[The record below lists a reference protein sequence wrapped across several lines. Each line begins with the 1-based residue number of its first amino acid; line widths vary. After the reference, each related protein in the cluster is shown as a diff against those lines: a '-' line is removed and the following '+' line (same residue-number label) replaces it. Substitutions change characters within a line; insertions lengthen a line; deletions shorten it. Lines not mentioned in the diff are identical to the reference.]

1 MNKAMLDKLKR
12 ALAES
17 ESSEAKVNALRAV
30 IGEAESNQAQ
40 AQANE
45 ADDDD
50 KPMTRKEV
58 MEVLKHRAAID
69 QNPQVGRNIPLDTN
83 TLQRA
88 ERFAHGYGIAPIP
101 VQSRMRMNTKELE
114 RAGISGHELRQT
126 VELQQEADRLYM
138 TGAILNVSPSELDA
152 YRGYA
157 SAMRALSG
165 KTRAQDAYT
174 SNEGAEWVPTQV
186 SGIMMERITYDL
198 VLFNL
203 FPKVTMTTRV
213 MSYGYQG
220 AKPTVY
226 HYGNYPT
233 ADSEA
238 SIGASTPGSNEG
250 TLTAKDLV
258 ARIVFDENFDEDSVY
273 ATADLRLEDLRLVSG
288 EALEDALLNGDSA
301 SAMDTGFTYTN
312 HPRTAFDGLRKHVHS
327 SMKHDASGTFTLSDM
342 DAVRLLMG
350 GRWAQPKNLVWVT
363 SFKAL
368 VRMGQF
374 TETQTIEKYGP
385 MASVLNGEVMK
396 VKGSPVVQSGWM
408 PEDLN
413 TSGVYD
419 GATTTTTTAL
429 AVNPRG
435 FLIGDRKMLTL
446 KAGDILETGQRQIVS
461 KVRLGFVKRYGSSEL
476 NVIGAAYNIT

>member
-88 ERFAHGYGIAPIP
+88 ERFANGYGIRRLPI
-101 VQSRMRMNTKELE
+101 QSRMRMGQKDLE
-114 RAGISGHELRQT
+114 RSGITGDELRT
-126 VELQQEADRLYM
+126 TLALQEEADRLYM
-138 TGAILNVSPSELDA
+138 VGAMLRTNPANLEA

-157 SAMRALSG
+157 EDMGRLAG
-165 KTRAQDAYT
+165 QTRAQDAYT
-174 SNEGAEWVPTQV
+174 SGEGAEWVPTQV

-198 VLFNL
+198 VVWNL
-203 FPKVTMTTRV
+203 FPKIKMNTRV

-220 AKPTVY
+220 ARPTAY

-238 SIGASTPGSNEG
+238 AIGASTPGSADG
-250 TLTAKDLV
+250 TITAKDMLV
-258 ARIVFDENFDEDSVY
+258 RVVFDENFDEDAAY
-273 ATADLRLEDLRLVSG
+273 AVADLRLEDMRLVIG
-288 EALEDALLNGDSA
+288 EAIEDALINGDSA
-301 SAMDTGFTYTN
+301 SALDTAFTYTN
-312 HPRTAFDGLRKHVHS
+312 HPRTAFDGLRKYVHS
-327 SMKHDASGTFTLSDM
+327 SNKVDVGGAGFALADM
-342 DAVRLLMG
+342 DAVRILMG
-350 GRWAQPKNLVWVT
+350 GLWASSNLVWLT
-363 SFKAL
+363 SFTGMIRA
-368 VRMGQF
+368 GQF
-374 TETQTIEKYGP
+374 TEVQTVDKYGP
-385 MASVLNGEVMK
+385 MASVLMGEK
-396 VKGSPVVQSGWM
+396 LKIKGSPLVMSGFV
-408 PEDLN
+408 PENLN
-413 TSGVYD
+413 ASGVYD
-419 GATTTTTTAL
+419 NVTTTTTSAL
-429 AVNPRG
+429 AVNTRG
-435 FLIGDRKMLTL
+435 FLIGDRQMLTI
-446 KAGDILETGQRQIVS
+446 KSGDIIETGQRQMVA
-461 KVRLGFVKRYGSSEL
+461 KARLGFVRRYGTSDL
-476 NVIGAAYNIT
+476 NVIGECYNIT